1 EEQLR
6 NREVEATS
14 VDVWATTLVATY
26 FTDPEVVAAVLPP
39 PIEPGDE
46 PLVKITVATVDIPG
60 YPTFGAGSFSVRARH
75 EGTDG
80 YYALLMPMTTE
91 QSVIGGRETFG
102 EPKKLGAVTLDRH
115 GDRVVGWVAR
125 MGTTIIEVSGRVV
138 EALDPPAD
146 ETRTDFYFKFLP
158 APDGKGFDSDPALVY
173 CHRTE
178 KTRTFERVDGDVVL
192 RDSRFDPVADLP
204 VRQLRDIVLATRSSV
219 QRGEIHGTVPGEWL
233 RPYVH
238 QRYDDLSPV
247 GGDDLSPVGGD
258 DLSPVGGE

>member
-1 EEQLR
+1 MGAIRYGARSEEQLR

-14 VDVWATTLVATY
+14 VDVWANTLVATY
-26 FTDPEVVAAVLPP
+26 LTDPEIIAAVLPP
-39 PIEPGDE
+39 PIEPGSE
-46 PLVKITVATVDIPG
+46 PLVKVTVATVDIAG

-80 YYALLMPMTTE
+80 FYALLMPMTTE

-102 EPKKLGAVTLDRH
+102 EPKKLGSVELNRDGDQVT
-115 GDRVVGWVAR
+115 GTFAR
-125 MGTTIIEVSGRVV
+125 MGTEIVNVSGKIVGDL
-138 EALDPPAD
+138 ELPST
-146 ETRTDFYFKFLP
+146 ETRTDFYFKLLP
-158 APDGKGFDSDPALVY
+158 SPDGKGFDSDPALVY

-178 KTRTFERVDGDVVL
+178 QTRRLEEVSGEVLL

-204 VRQLRDIVLATRSSV
+204 VREVLSIQLAERSSV

-238 QRYDDLSPV
+238 QRYDDMSPV
-247 GGDDLSPVGGD
+247 G
-258 DLSPVGGE
+258 E